1 MSAIVVIGG
10 QWGDEGK
17 GRIVDLLAQKAH
29 IVARYSAGNNA
40 GHTIINEL
48 GEFKLHLV
56 PAGIFYRDKLCIIGN
71 GCVVDPEELLNE
83 IEHLVETV
91 VEAADTISEEFFVI
105 INGKQAGK
113 KASGAKIEA
122 SLRKTYTALS
132 EFSRKASDA
141 TRKHA
146 EKLVTKLKRQLEVV
160 IAGIIEFVTLS
171 LDRIMQKQDIEELK
185 RRQERIAFML
195 HSMSQQPST

>member
-1 MSAIVVIGG
+1 MVAAVKTISELEIQYQDIV
-10 QWGDEGK
+10 EMFA
-17 GRIVDLLAQKAH
+17 LADGLIA
-29 IVARYSAGNNA
+29 NA
-40 GHTIINEL
+40 ETAAN
-48 GEFKLHLV
+48 
-56 PAGIFYRDKLCIIGN
+56 
-71 GCVVDPEELLNE
+71 PEAYVNE

-91 VEAADTISEEFFVI
+91 VEAADTISEEFFVV

-132 EFSRKASDA
+132 EFSRKASEA

-160 IAGIIEFVTLS
+160 IAGIIEFVSLS